1 MSFENKHC
9 AITTRLVYVVCNINE
24 LTGYNLIGTLWQFDA
39 SLNKKKLLHTWS
51 VVKTSKLRCL
61 KRLGWLFFF
70 SYRQYEFCKRRA
82 FRVKGYHPYGLGQN
96 LDDK

>member
-39 SLNKKKLLHTWS
+39 NLNKKKAFTHLVRRQNFAVLNDL
-51 VVKTSKLRCL
+51 VGC
-61 KRLGWLFFF
+61 FFF
-70 SYRQYEFCKRRA
+70 FVQAISVLQASCLSRE
-82 FRVKGYHPYGLGQN
+82 RVPSLRLGQN